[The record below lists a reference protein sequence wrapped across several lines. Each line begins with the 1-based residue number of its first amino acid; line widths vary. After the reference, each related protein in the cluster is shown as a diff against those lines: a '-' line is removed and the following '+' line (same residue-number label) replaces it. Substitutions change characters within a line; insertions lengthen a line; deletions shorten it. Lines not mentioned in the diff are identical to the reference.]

1 MNEWEQITITLP
13 KEIVNKMDELA
24 KNLEVERSRIVVS
37 ALESYI
43 MQKKSSENRKKMI
56 KGYIEMGTIN
66 LELANDALNADNEV
80 NQYYEEI
87 LAECE

>member
-43 MQKKSSENRKKMI
+43 CLLYTSRC
-56 KGYIEMGTIN
+56 
-66 LELANDALNADNEV
+66 V
-80 NQYYEEI
+80 
-87 LAECE
+87 